1 VDISQIVRR
10 LTEQPEPARPDPI
23 APEARNLPM
32 GANTPLAVDQV
43 TGRNNSADFVPALQE
58 IYTDAKAI
66 FKRNP
71 IKVFVDGTG
80 GQQFSFK
87 TQQGLEEAV
96 AKIGTEIHSQYLLSY
111 NPKAETLLQGGF
123 HKLDVTVDY
132 PRARAYTKPGYWL
145 AAVN

>member
-1 VDISQIVRR
+1 
-10 LTEQPEPARPDPI
+10 
-23 APEARNLPM
+23 M
-32 GANTPLAVDQV
+32 GANTPLAVDQT

-71 IKVFVDGTG
+71 IEVFVQGTG
-80 GQQFSFK
+80 GQKYSFIK
-87 TQQGLEEAV
+87 QAGLEDAIS
-96 AKIGTEIHSQYLLSY
+96 KIGTEIHSQYLLSY

-123 HKLDVTVDY
+123 HKLEVTVDY
-132 PRARAYTKPGYWL
+132 PRARAKTKPGYWL